1 MSNDADSKQVKQ
13 LLTNYLQTQYSED
26 VDGLR
31 IREMESLV
39 NTLIDFLF
47 KYYRSEDIEKAV
59 AVGSDFD
66 KEAYELFKKI
76 LDADATKNKKDFTGR
91 TAGLRNALNDDTG
104 YVTNLINSER
114 VEQTYRTKDVVE
126 SVRDAYTLVGRPVKN
141 QLIEGTSNVA
151 KKFKRGLFARFFN
164 RRPAPATP

>member
-1 MSNDADSKQVKQ
+1 MQKLSRRQVTSYIATQVLGGADVAKTMQQLAAYLVETRQTKQ
-13 LLTNYLQTQYSED
+13 TE
-26 VDGLR
+26 
-31 IREMESLV
+31 
-39 NTLIDFLF
+39 
-47 KYYRSEDIEKAV
+47 YYIADIEKAV

-114 VEQTYRTKDVVE
+114 VEQTYRSKGAVE
-126 SVRDAYTLVGRPVKN
+126 SARDLYTLVGRPVKN

-151 KKFKRGLFARFFN
+151 KKFKRGLFSRFFN